1 MENNLII
8 EINQIRSN
16 MGLSVIS
23 ENTQIILE
31 SPNSAVLETIFNSFF
46 SRTSRSI
53 LKTLLSA
60 EEQALIKQ
68 YFKNEI
74 KDNATKLKFSNLMK
88 TKGATTI
95 QELKSG
101 LIVAINRG
109 TINDTDAAIFN
120 KFLNKMEKTK
130 TTWSKSLPK
139 TDSIIGKVV
148 KLKDVL
154 TSYFKYVTTIEKKI
168 RDDVASYKYL
178 RDDASKMTIGSEQTL
193 AIKEATRYLDRIELN
208 LGILKRKER
217 ESIDA
222 MISQLKQDAAL
233 LPKKSPEKIG
243 IEKVITKMESSDAT
257 IQSIWKYLPS
267 SYKPEGSVWD
277 EIKRLKKER
286 GERLQ
291 GMFGNKIPGWLINK
305 KEGFKPSIGGFTQNF
320 LQTMSGN
327 LGPMFQK
334 MFSNPKLIPRIL
346 LTETGSR
353 LMSLPFI
360 FAMIETAYDAILF
373 STVQNELDIKKYPR
387 ISKAIAFTN
396 PDYKNYQDTNWS
408 TDILVDYVTNW
419 FENIGLTIPGK
430 VIIDWMD
437 KNFKSGGLSTWV
449 EQERDLLTNIVE
461 DKNLSPDEKKKKI
474 DEIIVKNKSFLEK
487 TFSFFLGQNEETLTK
502 QINKELSG
510 VDLSNK
516 NTPPTPVPPTPVP
529 PTPAEP
535 SFSGDEKG
543 LTDYLKTLN
552 KDFMPGS
559 YQPAEGEYPAEGLDT
574 EDNIYYF
581 KDNKWKIVTI

>member
-1 MENNLII
+1 MDNNLII

-16 MGLSVIS
+16 MGLSIIS

-130 TTWSKSLPK
+130 TTWSKPLPK

-178 RDDASKMTIGSEQTL
+178 RDDASKMTIGPEQTL

-208 LGILKRKER
+208 LDILKRKER
-217 ESIDA
+217 EAIDA

-233 LPKKSPEKIG
+233 LPKKSPERIG

-360 FAMIETAYDAILF
+360 FATIETAYDAILF

-430 VIIDWMD
+430 VIIDWMG

-449 EQERDLLTNIVE
+449 EQERDLLTDIVE

-510 VDLSNK
+510 VDLSNT
-516 NTPPTPVPPTPVP
+516 NTQPKPPTPS
-529 PTPAEP
+529 P

-552 KDFMPGS
+552 KNFMPGS
-559 YQPAEGEYPAEGLDT
+559 YQPEEGEYPAEGLDT
-574 EDNIYYF
+574 EDNLYYF
-581 KDNKWKIVTI
+581 KNNKWGKVTI

>member
-1 MENNLII
+1 MENKLLV

-16 MGLSVIS
+16 MGLSVIT

-31 SPNSAVLETIFNSFF
+31 APNSATLTRIFNSLF
-46 SRTSRSI
+46 STSSRSV
-53 LKTLLSA
+53 LKTLLTV
-60 EEQALIKQ
+60 EEKDLVRR
-68 YFKNEI
+68 YFANNI
-74 KDNATKLKFSNLMK
+74 KDDLSKLKLSNFMK
-88 TKGATTI
+88 TANGATTI
-95 QELKSG
+95 QELK
-101 LIVAINRG
+101 
-109 TINDTDAAIFN
+109 AAVIAATKRRNNPISQADQIFFN
-120 KFLNKMEKTK
+120 KLINKMEKTK
-130 TTWSKSLPK
+130 TTWSKPLPK
-139 TDSIIGKVV
+139 TDSIVGKVV
-148 KLKDVL
+148 KIKDVL

-168 RDDVASYKYL
+168 RDDIASYKYL
-178 RDDASKMTIGSEQTL
+178 TDEASKMAIGADQTL
-193 AIKEATRYLDRIELN
+193 ILKEALKYLDRIELN
-208 LGILKRKER
+208 LGVLNRKGKATITAMITQLKIDAKKLPKTSEAKK
-217 ESIDA
+217 SIDK
-222 MISQLKQDAAL
+222 L
-233 LPKKSPEKIG
+233 
-243 IEKVITKMESSDAT
+243 ITKMESSDAT
-257 IQSIWKYLPS
+257 IRSIWNYLPS

-291 GMFGNKIPGWLINK
+291 GMVGNKIPGWLINK

-327 LGPMFQK
+327 LAPMFQK

-360 FAMIETAYDAILF
+360 FATIETAYDAILF
-373 STVQNELDIKKYPR
+373 NAVQNKIDIKKYPR
-387 ISKAIAFTN
+387 IYKAIGFTN
-396 PDYKNYQDTNWS
+396 PDYKNYLDTHWS
-408 TDILVDYVTNW
+408 IDILVDFVTNW

-449 EQERDLLTNIVE
+449 EKERDLLTNIVE

-487 TFSFFLGQNEETLTK
+487 TFSFFLGQNEETLTN

-510 VDLSNK
+510 VDLSNT
-516 NTPPTPVPPTPVP
+516 NTQPKPPAPPTPS
-529 PTPAEP
+529 P

-552 KDFMPGS
+552 KNFMPDS

-574 EDNIYYF
+574 EDNLYYF
-581 KDNKWKIVTI
+581 KNNKWGKVTI

>member
-1 MENNLII
+1 MDNNLII

-53 LKTLLSA
+53 LKTLLST

-130 TTWSKSLPK
+130 TTWSKPLPK
-139 TDSIIGKVV
+139 TDSIIGKVI

-178 RDDASKMTIGSEQTL
+178 RDDASKMTIGPEQTL

-217 ESIDA
+217 EAIDA

-233 LPKKSPEKIG
+233 LPKKSPERIG
-243 IEKVITKMESSDAT
+243 MEKVITKMESSDAT

-360 FAMIETAYDAILF
+360 FATIETAYDAILF

-449 EQERDLLTNIVE
+449 EQERDLLTDIVE

-510 VDLSNK
+510 VDLSNT
-516 NTPPTPVPPTPVP
+516 NTQPKPPAPPTPS
-529 PTPAEP
+529 P

-552 KDFMPGS
+552 KNFMPGS

-574 EDNIYYF
+574 EDNLYYF
-581 KDNKWKIVTI
+581 KNNKWGKVTI

>member
-130 TTWSKSLPK
+130 TTWSKPLPK
-139 TDSIIGKVV
+139 TDTIVGKVV
-148 KLKDVL
+148 KIKDVL
-154 TSYFKYVTTIEKKI
+154 TSYFKYVKTIENKI
-168 RDDVASYKYL
+168 RDDIASYKYL
-178 RDDASKMTIGSEQTL
+178 SEKASQMTIDAEQTL
-193 AIKEATRYLDRIELN
+193 ILKESLKYLDRIELN
-208 LGILKRKER
+208 LGILERKGKSAIAAMITQLKIDAKKLPKTSEAKK
-217 ESIDA
+217 SIDK
-222 MISQLKQDAAL
+222 L
-233 LPKKSPEKIG
+233 
-243 IEKVITKMESSDAT
+243 ITKMESSDAT
-257 IQSIWKYLPS
+257 VESIWKYLPS
-267 SYKPEGSVWD
+267 SYKPEGTVWA
-277 EIKRLKKER
+277 EMSKLKKER

-291 GMFGNKIPGWLINK
+291 GVFGNKIPGWLVAK
-305 KEGFKPSIGGFTQNF
+305 KEGFKYNLGGFGKN
-320 LQTMSGN
+320 LGQTMSGSIV
-327 LGPMFQK
+327 PMFSK
-334 MFSNPKLIPRIL
+334 MFSNPKVIPRIL
-346 LTETGSR
+346 FTEVGSR
-353 LMSLPFI
+353 LISIPLYLAALETFI
-360 FAMIETAYDAILF
+360 DGLAMISGDY
-373 STVQNELDIKKYPR
+373 LDVKKYP
-387 ISKAIAFTN
+387 IIAKSIGVIN
-396 PDYKNYQDTNWS
+396 PDYKDYKDTNFG
-408 TDILVDYVTNW
+408 TDILANFIVNW
-419 FENIGLTIPGK
+419 FENIGLTIPIY
-430 VIIDWMD
+430 VVIDWMN
-437 KNFKSGGLSTWV
+437 KFWKKGGLKTFV
-449 EQERDLLTNIVE
+449 DNERILMTKILE
-461 DKNLSPDEKKKKI
+461 DKNLSPEEKKKKI
-474 DEIIVKNKSFLEK
+474 DEIINKTETKLENAVDW
-487 TFSFFLGQNEETLTK
+487 FLGENEETLTDK
-502 QINKELSG
+502 INKELSG
-510 VDLSNK
+510 VNLSNK

>member
-74 KDNATKLKFSNLMK
+74 KDNTTKLKFSNLMK

-130 TTWSKSLPK
+130 TTWSKPLPK

-168 RDDVASYKYL
+168 RDDVATYKYL
-178 RDDASKMTIGSEQTL
+178 RDDASKMTIGPEQTL

-217 ESIDA
+217 EAIDA

-233 LPKKSPEKIG
+233 LPKKSPERIG

-286 GERLQ
+286 GDRLQ

-327 LGPMFQK
+327 LVPMFQK

-360 FAMIETAYDAILF
+360 FATIETAYDAILF
-373 STVQNELDIKKYPR
+373 STVQNEIDIKKYPR
-387 ISKAIAFTN
+387 ISKAIGLTN
-396 PDYKNYQDTNWS
+396 PDYKNYQNTNWS

-449 EQERDLLTNIVE
+449 EQERDLLTKIVE

-487 TFSFFLGQNEETLTK
+487 TFSFFLGQNEETLTN

-510 VDLSNK
+510 VDLSNT
-516 NTPPTPVPPTPVP
+516 NTQPKPPAPPTPS
-529 PTPAEP
+529 P

-552 KDFMPGS
+552 KNFMPGS

-574 EDNIYYF
+574 EDNLYYF
-581 KDNKWKIVTI
+581 KNNKWGKVTI